1 MDHWQFAGLAL
12 VLTALPGLGFALVLL
27 TGLWQPGALKAADD
41 PDALRRSV
49 GLRVLAIAG
58 AVAGLGLVMILMR
71 G

>member
-1 MDHWQFAGLAL
+1 MDSWQFAGLAL
-12 VLTALPGLGFALVLL
+12 VLTALPGLGFGLVLV
-27 TGLWQPGALKAADD
+27 TGLWRPGALKAAAD

-58 AVAGLGLVMILMR
+58 AVAALGLALILLR